1 MAIRID
7 FDTTGLTQRESQIIN
22 ALLSTQMTFRGGL
35 LRAGGMSASDPSF
48 ESAVAQF
55 AVGFMS
61 NAFPDLNFRIT
72 EE

>member
-1 MAIRID
+1 MAIRIH
-7 FDTTGLTQRESQIIN
+7 FDTKDLTQRESQIIN

-35 LRAGGMSASDPSF
+35 LRAAGMSATDPSF

-61 NAFPDLNFRIT
+61 SAFPDLGFRI
-72 EE
+72 EDE